1 MGQKL
6 RLIERILCSFFSFY
20 FFFLIFLQLNMLSA
34 VLCFISS
41 TLVIAVAKSQLPHNE
56 WTSEI
61 RIQKFDTAID
71 QLVGY
76 LGGNNQEIQA
86 LRSEIQ
92 VQLENL
98 KKDLQ
103 KTIDETKTEI
113 QQEMKEEDD
122 NMKEQLKDHK
132 NDVQKEIDESKTE
145 IQKVKEEDEN
155 IKKQLK
161 EKDEDIKRQ
170 FKEQKE
176 DLQKEIDESKTEIQ
190 EEIENQKGEPQKEIK
205 DGDTNLKEHFD
216 AKIHGINKELAYLES
231 LEIKGINGTLNDHM
245 TEFFLSKAQLK
256 KITDK
261 INADLG
267 HLESANREL
276 LNESEA
282 RGKELLSQEKSY
294 LQAEMAT
301 KLNQVRHR
309 LYRQRESLLQDIE
322 AGDKRIQALD
332 QLQNEMT
339 AKINGLDNKFSNLD
353 SSLCQMGTV
362 GCVDNCGGKG
372 GPSMY
377 STLYEG

>member
-1 MGQKL
+1 
-6 RLIERILCSFFSFY
+6 
-20 FFFLIFLQLNMLSA
+20 
-34 VLCFISS
+34 
-41 TLVIAVAKSQLPHNE
+41 
-56 WTSEI
+56 
-61 RIQKFDTAID
+61 
-71 QLVGY
+71 
-76 LGGNNQEIQA
+76 
-86 LRSEIQ
+86 
-92 VQLENL
+92 
-98 KKDLQ
+98 
-103 KTIDETKTEI
+103 
-113 QQEMKEEDD
+113 
-122 NMKEQLKDHK
+122 LKDHK
-132 NDVQKEIDESKTE
+132 NDIEKEIDESKTE
-145 IQKVKEEDEN
+145 IQKMKEEDEN

-190 EEIENQKGEPQKEIK
+190 EEIENQKGELQKEIK
-205 DGDTNLKEHFD
+205 DGDTNLKEHFNP
-216 AKIHGINKELAYLES
+216 KIHGINKELAYLES
-231 LEIKGINGTLNDHM
+231 LEIKSINGTLNDHM
-245 TEFFLSKAQLK
+245 TEFFLFKAQFK
-256 KITDK
+256 EITDK
-261 INADLG
+261 INANLG

-377 STLYEG
+377 STLYEESVVFAKTFSKKPDVVLAMNEIDQTSEHFLADQYGWKMYPTAISPSGFQANIEMLDRQMDTFKAIWIACY